1 MWALQL
7 VWAVHDRVVKRE
19 GNSRGGLIVLNF
31 SIGWISSL
39 LAKYHPLTSL
49 RNFNPKGAMA
59 HYGLNVAL
67 PLLIDE
73 DEENSLIGNDVL
85 DAITTLSTNV
95 QATTLPGL
103 IESLKLLIND
113 ALVAATHLP
122 LRRVSRQNDIG
133 GMPRRSNRLVAKTSM
148 RGPKPKVQAKKVL
161 CKKLQVRGDLP

>member
-1 MWALQL
+1 
-7 VWAVHDRVVKRE
+7 
-19 GNSRGGLIVLNF
+19 
-31 SIGWISSL
+31 
-39 LAKYHPLTSL
+39 
-49 RNFNPKGAMA
+49 MA
-59 HYGLNVAL
+59 HYGLNVPL

-113 ALVAATHLP
+113 ALVAATPLP

-133 GMPRRSNRLVAKTSM
+133 GVPRRSNRLVAKTSM

-161 CKKLQVRGDLP
+161 CKKWQVMGDLP